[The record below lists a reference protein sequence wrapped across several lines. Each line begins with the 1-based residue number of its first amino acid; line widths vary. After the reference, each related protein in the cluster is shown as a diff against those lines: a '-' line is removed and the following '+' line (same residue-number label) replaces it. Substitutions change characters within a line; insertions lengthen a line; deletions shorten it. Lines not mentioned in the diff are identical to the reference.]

1 MNIRYFEKERI
12 FKIDTEHVSYVMA
25 VIDEEQFLEHVYFG
39 RRLQDSRN
47 ARSPQMNS
55 VSLSHQKSSILPL
68 WRNTASASPGN
79 MPLRCF

>member
-39 RRLQDSRN
+39 RRLQDSDLRYLL
-47 ARSPQMNS
+47 R
-55 VSLSHQKSSILPL
+55 HQEAPFLPSTGE
-68 WRNTASASPGN
+68 R
-79 MPLRCF
+79 

>member
-39 RRLQDSRN
+39 RRLHDSDLRYLLRHQEN
-47 ARSPQMNS
+47 PFLPSTNGGEKTGSKGFPP
-55 VSLSHQKSSILPL
+55 LSAIRK
-68 WRNTASASPGN
+68 R
-79 MPLRCF
+79 R